1 MQRVLKVEHAQVKDL
16 VQLRG
21 QQIAAEKPAWA
32 QSLGEVPANERNAK
46 HWYRVA
52 AEVEAFREKYNIPE
66 TEQTPI
72 PKQFVTAD
80 SRGEFLAAQVTN
92 VHKRSVLSSEHRD
105 EEKLAIGATTA
116 EVIQASTETP
126 SQAEVLMKEGNTMV
140 ETATIEN
147 VYAEQD
153 RLWSVVEDHYR
164 DEREV
169 LGRLD
174 DARGALD
181 EAVVARDKA
190 VSSRDRYGDDLVER
204 AAGDYTKVEDAQA
217 RAESANFFTRSARTR
232 EFEAAQADFEARY
245 GRPDVPTHDDVD
257 WLSTD
262 GEYVRRAG
270 VADEAQ
276 QKVDVAQSEVASLES
291 KASVATGARQR
302 AYGDYVAERESH
314 EESRVIKPS
323 MTEAKAHEASE
334 KTAAH
339 DTGLLKIGS
348 SPQEVRK
355 EKAASAKLFAQ
366 QQRNATQN
374 KTRKTPTATPKL
386 QDSYVQKSGRRL

>member
-21 QQIAAEKPAWA
+21 RQIAAEKPAWA

-52 AEVEAFREKYNIPE
+52 AEVEAFREKYNIPK
-66 TEQTPI
+66 TEQSPI

-80 SRGEFLAAQVTN
+80 SRGQFLAEQVTN

-105 EEKLAIGATTA
+105 EEKLSIGVTTA
-116 EVIQASTETP
+116 EVLQQSKETP
-126 SQAEVLMKEGNTMV
+126 SQAEVLMKEGNTMP
-140 ETATIEN
+140 ETATIED

-153 RLWSVVEDHYR
+153 RLWSVVADRYR
-164 DEREV
+164 EEQEV

-174 DARGALD
+174 EARGTLG
-181 EAVVARDKA
+181 EAIAARDAA
-190 VSSRDRYGDDLVER
+190 VSSRDRYGDGLVES
-204 AAGDYTKVEDAQA
+204 AVADYAKVAQA
-217 RAESANFFTRSARTR
+217 QERVESASFFTRSARR
-232 EFEAAQADFEARY
+232 KEFEAVKGEFEAKY
-245 GRPDVPTHDDVD
+245 GRDDAPDRTDVD

-262 GEYVRRAG
+262 GEYTRRAG

-276 QKVDVAQSEVASLES
+276 NTVNAAEVVSLKS
-291 KASVATGARQR
+291 KASVATESRQR
-302 AYGDYVAERESH
+302 AYGGYVAERESH
-314 EESRVIKPS
+314 EESRVIAPS
-323 MTEAKAHEASE
+323 MTEAKAHEVSE
-334 KTAAH
+334 KTAAR

-355 EKAASAKLFAQ
+355 ERAASSKLFAQ
-366 QQRNATQN
+366 QQKNVAQN
-374 KTRKTPTATPKL
+374 KTRKTPTTAAKL
-386 QDSYVQKSGRRL
+386 QESYVQKSGRRL